1 MWQRGKKKVF
11 IEKKVTDLNYKQNPR
26 YKGKNPRKQFTVKWV
41 STKMKIGWGHGVK
54 KPVVKKFKTIKEK
67 TDYEKKIQAKKNIKL
82 ERKKLRAQWKPDFR
96 KITKMNFQKMRK
108 NV

>member
-41 STKMKIGWGHGVK
+41 SAKMKIGWGHGVK

-67 TDYEKKIQAKKNIKL
+67 TDYEKKIQAKKKYKTG
-82 ERKKLRAQWKPDFR
+82 KKEIEGSMETGF
-96 KITKMNFQKMRK
+96 
-108 NV
+108 